1 MCPGKYSPRY
11 LFGLLLCGA
20 LVTSFFAALSVV
32 RADVASAY
40 DLNGRPVDP
49 LKASAGKVVVL
60 LFVRTDCPV
69 SNRYA
74 PTIQRLSAAFGAGAR
89 FWLVYPD
96 GKESADAIRAH
107 DREYRYTLDAL
118 RDPAHFLVK
127 KAGAV
132 ITPEAAVFA
141 ADGRLVYHGR
151 IDNWFVD
158 FGRKRSSPS
167 THELKDAIDAA
178 ISGHPSVL
186 PSAPAVG
193 CYIADVS

>member
-11 LFGLLLCGA
+11 LLGLLLCGA
-20 LVTSFFAALSVV
+20 MAMSFFAPPSIAG
-32 RADVASAY
+32 ADAASAY

-49 LKASAGKVVVL
+49 LKASGGKVVVL

-74 PTIQRLSAAFGAGAR
+74 PTIQRLSAAFDASAR

-96 GKESADAIRAH
+96 GKESVDAIRAH
-107 DREYRYTLDAL
+107 DRQYRYNLDAL
-118 RDPAHFLVK
+118 RDPDHFLVK

-158 FGRKRSSPS
+158 FGRKRSSPT
-167 THELKDAIDAA
+167 THELKDAIEAA
-178 ISGHPSVL
+178 ISGHPSVI
-186 PSAPAVG
+186 PSAHAVG

>member
-11 LFGLLLCGA
+11 LFGLFLCVA
-20 LVTSFFAALSVV
+20 MISFFAAPSVAGGDAV
-32 RADVASAY
+32 SAY

-49 LKASAGKVVVL
+49 LKTSAGKVVVL

-74 PTIQRLSAAFGAGAR
+74 PTIQRLSAAFGTAVK

-107 DREYRYTLDAL
+107 DREYRYALDAL

-127 KAGAV
+127 KASAV

-141 ADGRLVYHGR
+141 ADGHLVYHGR

-158 FGRKRSSPS
+158 FGRKRSSPT
-167 THELKDAIDAA
+167 THELKDAIEAA
-178 ISGHPSVL
+178 ISGHPAVL
-186 PSAPAVG
+186 PSAHAVG
-193 CYIADVS
+193 CYIADAS